1 MAVPYYKRSV
11 SKKEYFYYYKK
22 LRKEILSLLS
32 RDFEILATDD
42 GTLLAPDWMI
52 EDARKGILKFLS
64 TISSCIS
71 RGTAFYPTTEELKN
85 TQLKFQIRAI
95 QECYDL
101 HDTIQFYSE
110 VFPIKN
116 KNVYTMIANQVQNE
130 VTLLKYWKKN
140 TKGIV
145 ISS

>member
-22 LRKEILSLLS
+22 LRNEILSLLS
-32 RDFEILATDD
+32 RDFGILKTDD
-42 GTLLAPDWMI
+42 GTLVVPYWII

-71 RGTAFYPTTEELKN
+71 RGTAFYPTTEDLKN
-85 TQLKFQIRAI
+85 SQLKFQIRAI

-110 VFPIKN
+110 VFPVKN
-116 KNVYTMIANQVQNE
+116 KNVFTIIANHIQNE
-130 VTLLKYWKKN
+130 VLFLKYWKKF